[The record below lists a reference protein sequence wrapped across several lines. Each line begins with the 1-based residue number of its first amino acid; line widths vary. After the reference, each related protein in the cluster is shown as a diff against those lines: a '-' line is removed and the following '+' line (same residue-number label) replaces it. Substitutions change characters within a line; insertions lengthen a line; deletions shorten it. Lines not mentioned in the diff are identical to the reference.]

1 MNRGIATA
9 SAHRTEPEHA
19 GLAIHPR
26 PRCQGWG
33 RVATAAVALAG
44 LVACLSPAVGPAAA
58 AAEAPVPVLDWQ
70 PCAEPTPQGF
80 DCATAQVPLD
90 YGDPQG
96 ATINLA
102 VIRHRAT
109 DPAQR
114 LGALFFNPG
123 GPGDAGT
130 KELPAWLAL
139 FPVEL
144 RTRFDLI
151 SWDPRGV
158 GASTAVQC
166 FDSLDDEDAF
176 FAGLPQGFPVGRA
189 EQRAWINAYAGF
201 GQICG
206 ERNGDLLAHVST
218 AESAKDLELL
228 RQAVGA
234 PHLNYL
240 GVSYGTL
247 LGATYA
253 NLFPDTVRAMVLD
266 GNVDPVAWTNGG
278 EDRTFLSTSLRLRSD
293 IASAKTLNAF
303 LDLCGQAST
312 DRCTFSAGSPAA
324 TQAKWTTLLQRLR
337 EHPVTLDIDGTNETI
352 TYAVLVSAMNGWLT
366 TTQPQPP
373 GQQPPD
379 FRGWT
384 YAAGVLQQLWELSDP
399 DAPPAAAH
407 AAASGSLTA
416 GRGSAARRAP
426 AGVVQRYAG
435 PEQGFAVACA
445 ESPNP
450 RHPPAFLVLDPLTYA
465 RAGDLGRW
473 WIWTMDEPC
482 ASWPAVAADR
492 YAGPWDRPTAKPILV
507 IGNTV
512 DPETPLE
519 GAVAMADELA
529 SARLLTVDGY
539 GHSALLNPSRC
550 ASQYVSDYLIDGTLP
565 PEGTVCPQDQPPFT
579 TSPSPATR

>member
-1 MNRGIATA
+1 MNKGIAAAFVPQTEREETRLA
-9 SAHRTEPEHA
+9 VHTHR
-19 GLAIHPR
+19 R
-26 PRCQGWG
+26 RGWR
-33 RVATAAVALAG
+33 RVAMAAAALAG
-44 LVACLSPAVGPAAA
+44 LVARPWPAAA
-58 AAEAPVPVLDWQ
+58 PASAAAAAPVPVLDWR
-70 PCAEPTPQGF
+70 PCADPNQQGF

-96 ATINLA
+96 TTIDLA
-102 VIRHRAT
+102 VIRHPAT
-109 DPAQR
+109 DPDNR

-130 KELPAWLAL
+130 EELPAWLAL

-144 RTRFDLI
+144 RRRFDLI

-166 FDSLDDEDAF
+166 FATLDDEQRFLAE
-176 FAGLPQGFPVGRA
+176 LPEGFPVGRA
-189 EQRAWINAYAGF
+189 EQRAWIRRYADF
-201 GQICG
+201 GQLCG
-206 ERNGDLLAHVST
+206 QRNGDLLAHVST
-218 AESAKDLELL
+218 ADSARDLERL
-228 RQAVGA
+228 RRAVGA
-234 PHLNYL
+234 PHMNYL

-253 NLFPDTVRAMVLD
+253 NLFPDQVRAMVLD
-266 GNVDPVAWTNGG
+266 GNVDPVAYTNGG
-278 EDRTFLSTSLRLRSD
+278 VDRTFLGTSLRLRSD
-293 IASAKTLNAF
+293 IAAARTLSAF
-303 LDLCGQAST
+303 LGLCGQAST
-312 DRCTFSAGSPAA
+312 DRCAFSAGSPTA

-337 EHPVTLDIDGTNETI
+337 EHPVTLNNNETI

-373 GQQPPD
+373 GRQPPD

-384 YAAGVLQQLWELSDP
+384 YAAGVLQEVWELSDP
-399 DAPPAAAH
+399 DVPQAAAH
-407 AAASGSLTA
+407 AAASGSLTT

-426 AGVVQRYAG
+426 AGVVQRYSG
-435 PEQGFAVACA
+435 PEQQLAVFCA

-450 RHPPAFLVLDPLTYA
+450 RHPLAFLVLDPLTYA
-465 RAGDLGRW
+465 RAGDIGRW
-473 WIWTMDEPC
+473 WIWTLDEPC

-492 YAGPWDRPTAKPILV
+492 YAGPWDRPTANPILV
-507 IGNTV
+507 IGNTF

-539 GHSALLNPSRC
+539 GHSALLNPSDC
-550 ASQYVSDYLIDGTLP
+550 ASQYVSDYLVDGTLP

>member
-1 MNRGIATA
+1 MMNRGIAA
-9 SAHRTEPEHA
+9 AFVPQTEPEPTV
-19 GLAIHPR
+19 LAVHTHR
-26 PRCQGWG
+26 RRHGWR
-33 RVATAAVALAG
+33 RVATAAVALTG
-44 LVACLSPAVGPAAA
+44 LVACLWSGAA
-58 AAEAPVPVLDWQ
+58 AAETPVPELDWQ
-70 PCAEPTPQGF
+70 ACADPDQDGF

-96 ATINLA
+96 ATIDLA

-123 GPGDAGT
+123 GPGGLGT
-130 KELPAWLAL
+130 ELLPSWISL
-139 FPVEL
+139 FPSEL

-166 FDSLDDEDAF
+166 FATKDDEDAF
-176 FAGLPQGFPVGRA
+176 FAGLPQGFPVGGA
-189 EQRAWINAYAGF
+189 EQRAWISRYADF
-201 GQICG
+201 GPICG

-218 AESAKDLELL
+218 AESAKDLDLL
-228 RQAVGA
+228 RQAAGE
-234 PHLNYL
+234 PHMNYL

-278 EDRTFLSTSLRLRSD
+278 EDRTFLSTSLRLGSD
-293 IASAKTLNAF
+293 IASGKTLNAF

-312 DRCTFSAGSPAA
+312 DRCAFSAGSPAA
-324 TQAKWTTLLQRLR
+324 TREKWTTLLQRLR
-337 EHPVTLDIDGTNETI
+337 EHPVTLDNETI
-352 TYAVLVSAMNGWLT
+352 TYAVLVSAMNVWLT
-366 TTQPQPP
+366 TTEP
-373 GQQPPD
+373 QPPD
-379 FRGWT
+379 FKGWT
-384 YAAGVLQQLWELSDP
+384 HAAGVLQQLWELSDP
-399 DAPPAAAH
+399 DAPPGAAH
-407 AAASGSLTA
+407 AAASGSLTT

-426 AGVVQRYAG
+426 AGVVQPYPG

-450 RHPPAFLVLDPLTYA
+450 RHPAAFLVLDPLTYA
-465 RAGDLGRW
+465 RAGDLGPW
-473 WIWTMDEPC
+473 WIWIYDEPC

-492 YAGPWDRPTAKPILV
+492 YAGPWDRPTANPILV
-507 IGNTV
+507 IGNTF
-512 DPETPLE
+512 DPETPYE
-519 GAVAMADELA
+519 GAVAMADKLA

-539 GHSALLNPSRC
+539 GHSALLNPSTC
-550 ASQYVSDYLIDGTLP
+550 ASQHVSDYLIDGTLP
-565 PEGTVCPQDQPPFT
+565 PEGTVCPQTHQPFT
-579 TSPSPATR
+579 TGPEPATR